1 MDNYQT
7 VLLVTGALA
16 KLVIVSMVL
25 ERGLSVIFEHEWF
38 VRATTKEV
46 KDPLDENKKI
56 RENRIP
62 GLKASLSILASYFVC
77 YHYNFD
83 MLFVVLTGT
92 SPKIFDPTGVVL
104 TSLIVSG
111 GSAGAILI
119 FQGYLN
125 LSKQGRDAAVEARKS
140 NMEADKAAA
149 VARTQAVSGGNL

>member
-62 GLKASLSILASYFVC
+62 SESIAFDTGLLLCLLSLQF
-77 YHYNFD
+77 
-83 MLFVVLTGT
+83 
-92 SPKIFDPTGVVL
+92 
-104 TSLIVSG
+104 
-111 GSAGAILI
+111 
-119 FQGYLN
+119 
-125 LSKQGRDAAVEARKS
+125 
-140 NMEADKAAA
+140 
-149 VARTQAVSGGNL
+149 